1 MTAQNTL
8 SKIMSLLGIE
18 KQVELSGDVYGKL
31 ENGDIVASD
40 FFDYGHVLFLIDESG
55 AKKRVKD
62 GEYKLFTPGNQT
74 DGPTTFLIKLK
85 DSCIYDMQEIRE
97 DAEATKQ
104 PTLSKSNGLAPQ
116 NLSKTE
122 NMENKDKMNMEEVEK
137 LQDPLKDLPSVDKD
151 AMRAEIEDIKKALA
165 SLQEALASLMKE
177 RKAEMKDKE
186 EDMEKQKDEG
196 MNDEEKARKKMEMK
210 DKEEDMYSIGK
221 NNEEARRKSLESKG
235 SQNQNLAAIK
245 SQLFKGAPVEPNA
258 NANIKLSSGNQAVE
272 TSLDRVFKRL
282 AQS

>member
-104 PTLSKSNGLAPQ
+104 PSLSKSNGLAPQ
-116 NLSKTE
+116 NLS
-122 NMENKDKMNMEEVEK
+122 NMENKFTELEEVEK
-137 LQDPLKDLPSVDKD
+137 LQEPLKDLPADDKD

-177 RKAEMKDKE
+177 RDAEMA
-186 EDMEKQKDEG
+186 KQKDEG
-196 MNDEEKARKKMEMK
+196 KNDEKEAVE
-210 DKEEDMYSIGK
+210 KEEEMYAYGK
-221 NNEEARRKSLESKG
+221 NNEEAKRKGLEAKG

-245 SQLFKGAPVEPNA
+245 SQLFKGAPIEPNA
-258 NANIKLSSGNQAVE
+258 NANIKLSSNNQSVE